1 MENAQDATPGWQKGA
16 NCISDRT

>member
-1 MENAQDATPGWQKGA
+1 MEKAQDTTPGWQKGA

>member
-1 MENAQDATPGWQKGA
+1 MEKVQDATPGWQKGA